1 MNKITN
7 SDKQQTATEF
17 FDSWAT
23 YQKIISNNY
32 MKHHELFIQFGKL
45 LNSLLEPQ
53 QSLKLLD
60 LGCGDA
66 FYVAKTLSAVPKIK
80 YFGIDSSEQAL
91 NAAKKNL
98 IDNQISQASLIC
110 GDLATILDEMAL
122 TSQKFD
128 IILSS
133 FCLHHYQESEKLI
146 IYQKIK
152 KVLAEN
158 GSFIMIDLFREETQ
172 SRHDY
177 LSTTMEKFYSNLPE
191 LTQVEITNLRV
202 HVESSDYPHTHSE
215 TQEIILSLGFSDV
228 ECCFSIDHYALYCA
242 R

>member
-1 MNKITN
+1 MNKIAN

-23 YQKIISNNY
+23 YQKIITNNY
-32 MKHHELFIQFGKL
+32 MKHDELFMQFGKL
-45 LNSLLEPQ
+45 LNSLSEPEQ
-53 QSLKLLD
+53 ALKLLD

-66 FYVAKTLSAVPKIK
+66 FYAAKILSTLPKIE

-152 KVLAEN
+152 QVLAEN
-158 GSFIMIDLFREETQ
+158 GRFIMIDLFREETQ

-177 LSTTMEKFYSNLPE
+177 LSTTMEKFYSNLPA
-191 LTQVEITNLRV
+191 LAQSEISNLRE
-202 HVESSDYPHTHSE
+202 HVESSDYPQTYSE
-215 TQEIILSLGFSDV
+215 TQEAITSLGFKNM